1 VRLALDSSV
10 TAAVRTDV
18 LERQIAAVPITDGQI
33 DIDFRPFELVTLRLE
48 LAD

>member
-1 VRLALDSSV
+1 M

-18 LERQIAAVPITDGQI
+18 LERQIAAVPITDGRI
-33 DIDFRPFELVTLRLE
+33 HVELRPFELVTLRLE